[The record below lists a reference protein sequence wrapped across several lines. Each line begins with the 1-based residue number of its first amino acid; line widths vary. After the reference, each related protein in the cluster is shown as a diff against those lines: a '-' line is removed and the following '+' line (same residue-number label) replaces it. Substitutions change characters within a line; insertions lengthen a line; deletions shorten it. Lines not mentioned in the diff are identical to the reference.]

1 MCHAII
7 GSIILNKMLK
17 FESLKKIKLRYTKSQ
32 TFDIS
37 VLRGFRNPAN
47 RTQTRSRAML
57 FSHWLVVD
65 CG

>member
-1 MCHAII
+1 
-7 GSIILNKMLK
+7 MLK
-17 FESLKKIKLRYTKSQ
+17 FESIIKIKLRYTKSQ

-37 VLRGFRNPAN
+37 VLCGFRIPAN

-57 FSHWLVVD
+57 FSQWLVVD